1 MDYERAKAIVAKAH
15 ELGINFF
22 DTAAVYGRGRS
33 EEFLGRAVRELG
45 LRGHVFIATKIPGDW
60 HRRADVFKSVENQRR
75 RLGVD
80 AIDLIQLHWPSC
92 WHNVPICETMKALE
106 DLVERGLVRHIGV
119 SNYPPQLLD
128 AARRCLSKVDVAT
141 SQNRY
146 NLLERE
152 ADKELLPYLRGAGIS
167 LIAWSPL
174 AKGAVTGKYT
184 AENLP
189 PFNDVRRNDPLF
201 QPHNLREAEPLIA
214 EVRRLAGKYGRT
226 PAQIA
231 LNWMIRDPAI
241 YPIPGAKTPEQVAEN
256 AGAVGWSLSEEDW
269 QRLDRISREVA
280 ERISYVTY

>member
-1 MDYERAKAIVAKAH
+1 MDFERAKAIVAKAH

-106 DLVERGLVRHIGV
+106 DLVEGGLVRHIGV